1 MFLRPVVVLQAAG
14 DRHIG
19 ISALARTATLAAT
32 FERMGFW
39 QRILVIWEAPPELV
53 ERFAP
58 EGCEVLG
65 VEDRESAMDWRSL
78 LAPPGTNAVLI
89 TDLLNLEPSVFQSA
103 REEGYRFLVHLND
116 SGLGRF
122 SADLLVDENRSK
134 PTADFAG
141 TELLGTS
148 YCILP
153 DSVRM
158 LRPERPW
165 QGQRLQRILVTF
177 GGADPGNLSLN
188 FLQRLRPL
196 LAETNLEVTAIAGPV
211 FHPNHRYHLQNL
223 AQQDARIT
231 LIDAPKSLAELIL
244 SHDLTITLGG
254 MTSYEAMCLG
264 RPCGAIAQGATI
276 PHVQSLAELNLLEN
290 LGDVEQAVGSL
301 QQFLAQPSRLEEL
314 AAAGW
319 QAIDG
324 QGGDRI
330 AQHILNR
337 IRA

>member
-19 ISALARTATLAAT
+19 ISALARTAALAAA

-39 QRILVIWEAPPELV
+39 QRVLVIWEAPPELV
-53 ERFAP
+53 EHFAP
-58 EGCEVLG
+58 KGCEVLG

-89 TDLLNLEPSVFQSA
+89 TDLLNLEPSDFQSA

-122 SADLLVDENRSK
+122 SANLLVDENRSE

-141 TELLGTS
+141 TELLGAS

-153 DSVRM
+153 DSIRM
-158 LRPERPW
+158 LRPKQPW

-177 GGADPGNLSLN
+177 GGADPDNLSLN

-196 LAETNLEVTAIAGPV
+196 LTEANLEVTAIAGPV

-223 AQQDARIT
+223 VQQDAHIT

-264 RPCGAIAQGATI
+264 RPCGAIAQGAMTAHI
-276 PHVQSLAELNLLEN
+276 QSLAQLNLLKN
-290 LGDVEQAVGSL
+290 LGDIEQAVGNL
-301 QQFLAQPSRLEEL
+301 QQFLTQPSRLEAL
-314 AAAGW
+314 ATAGW

-330 AQHILNR
+330 TRHILESV
-337 IRA
+337 